1 MKYSLVAFFAVL
13 PVLLSCSSE
22 RASNGTGSN
31 AGEAGLAIA
40 FKTPSGSP
48 LAHAA
53 VRVWDVGTDSLSVED
68 SLVADDDGNAV
79 FDSSLSGWKLIVANS
94 GDSLSVMRLVNF
106 GDTLPGSL
114 TAEFPESL
122 KGKMIKNGSPLSGV
136 AVRVLDKISVTGA
149 DGSFEF
155 AGLPSGTHFVF
166 VSSASRTRAFQMQTT
181 DTANVGDFSDTV
193 YTLVE
198 NFENWN
204 QHTLLGK
211 IWGGGWWFESTD
223 SAFGGGSFVSPD
235 FRDTAAVII
244 SEGAYSGK
252 SLYAKFNV
260 DTTFTNGR
268 FALVGFTLG
277 GDFDEKT
284 SAYLFDLSKLTAV
297 SFVAKGSGIVNLQM
311 VRRDSTGA
319 KEYHNVP
326 FNLSSEWSR
335 YEIDASRF
343 GAAMTAVNALNF
355 MADSSAEIYL
365 DDIRLEGIAPA
376 DWILLGTK

>member
-1 MKYSLVAFFAVL
+1 
-13 PVLLSCSSE
+13 
-22 RASNGTGSN
+22 
-31 AGEAGLAIA
+31 
-40 FKTPSGSP
+40 
-48 LAHAA
+48 
-53 VRVWDVGTDSLSVED
+53 
-68 SLVADDDGNAV
+68 
-79 FDSSLSGWKLIVANS
+79 
-94 GDSLSVMRLVNF
+94 
-106 GDTLPGSL
+106 
-114 TAEFPESL
+114 
-122 KGKMIKNGSPLSGV
+122 
-136 AVRVLDKISVTGA
+136 
-149 DGSFEF
+149 
-155 AGLPSGTHFVF
+155 
-166 VSSASRTRAFQMQTT
+166 
-181 DTANVGDFSDTV
+181 
-193 YTLVE
+193 
-198 NFENWN
+198 
-204 QHTLLGK
+204 
-211 IWGGGWWFESTD
+211 
-223 SAFGGGSFVSPD
+223 GGSFVSPD

>member
-1 MKYSLVAFFAVL
+1 MKLSLIAFLAVF
-13 PVLLSCSSE
+13 PLLFSCSSE

-31 AGEAGLAIA
+31 AGETELAIA

-48 LAHAA
+48 LARADVH
-53 VRVWDVGTDSLSVED
+53 VWNVGADSLFVED
-68 SLVADDDGNAV
+68 FLVADDDGNAA

-94 GDSLSVMRLVNF
+94 GDSLSVMRLVDF
-106 GDTLPGSL
+106 GDTLPASL
-114 TAEFPESL
+114 TAGLPETL
-122 KGKMIKNGSPLSGV
+122 KGKLFKNGSPLQG
-136 AVRVLDKISVTGA
+136 ATVRVLDKISVTGA

-166 VSSASRTRAFQMQTT
+166 VPVTAGAESFQMQTSDST
-181 DTANVGDFSDTV
+181 NAAEISDTV

-211 IWGGGWWFESTD
+211 IWGGGWWFESSD
-223 SAFGGGSFVSPD
+223 SALGGGSSVSPD

-244 SEGAYSGK
+244 SDGAYSGK
-252 SLYAKFNV
+252 SLYAKFDV
-260 DTTFTNGR
+260 DSAFTNGR

-297 SFVAKGSGIVNLQM
+297 SFMAKGSGVVNLQM

-335 YEIDASRF
+335 YEIDAARF
-343 GAAMTAVNALNF
+343 GTAMTDVNALNF

-376 DWILLGTK
+376 DWLVLGTK